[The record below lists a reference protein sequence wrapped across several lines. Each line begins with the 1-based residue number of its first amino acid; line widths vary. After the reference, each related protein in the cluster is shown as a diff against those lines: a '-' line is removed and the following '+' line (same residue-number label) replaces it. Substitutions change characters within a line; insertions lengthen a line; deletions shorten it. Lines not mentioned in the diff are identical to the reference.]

1 MLSKMLRSGYV
12 LILLFALISAIL
24 YSCLLPLW
32 EGFDEPFHY
41 GYIQSL
47 SVDHRVPV
55 LNSTRISLEI
65 RQSLILV
72 PVGPILH
79 RSLPKSISF
88 ADWFQ
93 LSHEQRKAR
102 KEALLT

>member
-1 MLSKMLRSGYV
+1 MLKSELKNAHFIV
-12 LILLFALISAIL
+12 LLFALVSANL

-55 LNSTRISLEI
+55 LNRTRISLEL
-65 RQSLILV
+65 RQSLILTPV
-72 PVGPILH
+72 P
-79 RSLPKSISF
+79 LPKP
-88 ADWFQ
+88 
-93 LSHEQRKAR
+93 AR
-102 KEALLT
+102 PVAFVPM